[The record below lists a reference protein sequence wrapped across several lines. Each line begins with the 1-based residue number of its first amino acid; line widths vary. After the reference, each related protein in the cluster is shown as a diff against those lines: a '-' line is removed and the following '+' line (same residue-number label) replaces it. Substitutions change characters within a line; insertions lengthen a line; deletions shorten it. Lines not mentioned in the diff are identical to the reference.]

1 MNKAV
6 RRYRSLPIRS
16 RLALL
21 VAAAVAF
28 AVAAVS
34 VTCWFIVQG
43 KLYDQVDDDLQSSFR
58 TMQADEF
65 DALTKTCPQNPS
77 NTLGGAPRPQTYAQV
92 VRTDGKVCRFS
103 SLMPQVNVTSG
114 DKAVAKNPD
123 PRTAVLR
130 NGKDSDG
137 NSVRVLTTAVVVKDG
152 PFQQGVAADYAL
164 VIAVPL
170 KGTESTLNELAL
182 ILLLVS
188 GVGVMGAGAAG
199 LTVARAGLRP
209 VDKLTEAV
217 EHVARTE
224 DLDVRIPVDDD
235 SDDEVARLSRSFN
248 SMTSALASSRELQ
261 QQLIA
266 DAGHEL
272 RTPLTSLRTNIE
284 LLTRSEE
291 TGRPI
296 PEADRKALLASVKA
310 QMTELAALIGDL
322 QELSRP
328 DTGQHSA
335 PTQIVAWQDT
345 VESALRRARLRGP
358 ELTITA
364 DIQPW
369 FVRAEPSA
377 LERAVVNILD
387 NAVKFSP
394 EGGTIV
400 VRLVAGELSIRD
412 HGPGI
417 PADELPHVFDRFW
430 RSPAHGHYRARA
442 WACRSWPARSNRR
455 AARCPCPTRRAA
467 ALWRRYDCRGRRYP
481 HQRICP
487 RPEVRSGSAT
497 AHRTETV
504 GAARFF
510 PVSCF
515 HEPSKGRSASP
526 SAMALRATLGSPRS
540 NTSEKRAN
548 GPKGGWPGQTP
559 LRSAGWP
566 LGNGGSALAPRLHAG
581 RAQGRAVDGRCSGV
595 ARA

>member
-1 MNKAV
+1 MSSRTV
-6 RRYRSLPIRS
+6 LRRFRALPIRS

-43 KLYDQVDDDLQSSFR
+43 KLYDEIDNDLKSSVAPLR
-58 TMQADEF
+58 SDEF
-65 DALTKTCPQNPS
+65 QALTDECLQTPSDSLGMGSRPKTYGQ
-77 NTLGGAPRPQTYAQV
+77 LV
-92 VRTDGKVCRFS
+92 HVDGKLCLFPTS
-103 SLMPQVNVTSG
+103 TTQVQVTG
-114 DKAVAKNPD
+114 DDKAVARDPD
-123 PRTAVLR
+123 PNQGHIR
-130 NGKDSDG
+130 DG
-137 NSVRVLTTAVVVKDG
+137 TDDHGNKLRVLTTAVVIKDG
-152 PFQQGVAADYAL
+152 PVTRGVAADYSL
-164 VIAVPL
+164 VIALPL
-170 KGTESTLNELAL
+170 KGTQSTLNELAL

-188 GVGVMGAGAAG
+188 GVGVLGAGAAG
-199 LTVARAGLRP
+199 LAVARAGLRP

-224 DLDVRIPVDDD
+224 DLNIRIPVADD
-235 SDDEVARLSRSFN
+235 SEDEIARLSRSFN
-248 SMTSALASSRELQ
+248 SMTSALASSQELQ

-328 DTGQHSA
+328 DTGQHGGR
-335 PTQIVAWQDT
+335 TQIVAWQDT

-364 DIQPW
+364 DVEPW

-377 LERAVVNILD
+377 LERAMVNILD

-394 EGGTIV
+394 EGGTIE
-400 VRLVAGELSIRD
+400 VRLASGTLTVRD

-430 RSPAHGHYRARA
+430 RSP
-442 WACRSWPARSNRR
+442 SARSL
-455 AARCPCPTRRAA
+455 P
-467 ALWRRYDCRGRRYP
+467 G
-481 HQRICP
+481 
-487 RPEVRSGSAT
+487 SG
-497 AHRTETV
+497 
-504 GAARFF
+504 
-510 PVSCF
+510 
-515 HEPSKGRSASP
+515 
-526 SAMALRATLGSPRS
+526 LGLSI
-540 NTSEKRAN
+540 
-548 GPKGGWPGQTP
+548 
-559 LRSAGWP
+559 
-566 LGNGGSALAPRLHAG
+566 
-581 RAQGRAVDGRCSGV
+581 V
-595 ARA
+595 ARTVQQAGGEVSLNPAQDGGTVATVRLPGASMPPPENPPDAA